1 MSALDEIV
9 KNHPKIAEELV
20 ELRRD
25 NLYLLSENNRLI
37 FNNGKLSTEI
47 SDLRSTIKQLSNIRS
62 DNILLL
68 KQVDEAR
75 DAIRE
80 AKNYFDNCNP
90 FIGYPRGQ
98 RWLAANPKESE

>member
-68 KQVDEAR
+68 KQVDV
-75 DAIRE
+75 AI
-80 AKNYFDNCNP
+80 ALT
-90 FIGYPRGQ
+90 IGFQNKLLGTKQ
-98 RWLAANPKESE
+98 VEK